1 MTVQWRGK
9 PIWVLHRTQ
18 AILERLKAPALR
30 NRLRDPDSEVETQQP
45 PYVDRQYRSIKP
57 EFLVVVGLCTH
68 LGCVPTFRPEVGPP
82 DLGAD
87 WPGGYFCSCHG
98 SRFDLAGRVFK
109 GVPAP
114 INLLVPKHR
123 YIADQ
128 LIEIG
133 VDPKPA

>member
-30 NRLRDPDSEVETQQP
+30 NRLRDPDSAVETQQP
-45 PYVDRQYRSIKP
+45 PYVVRQYRSIKP

-87 WPGGYFCSCHG
+87 WPGGYFLFLPWFAV
-98 SRFDLAGRVFK
+98 RFDRPRVQR
-109 GVPAP
+109 GA
-114 INLLVPKHR
+114 R
-123 YIADQ
+123 ADQ
-128 LIEIG
+128 
-133 VDPKPA
+133 PAGAKTPLHSRPAD